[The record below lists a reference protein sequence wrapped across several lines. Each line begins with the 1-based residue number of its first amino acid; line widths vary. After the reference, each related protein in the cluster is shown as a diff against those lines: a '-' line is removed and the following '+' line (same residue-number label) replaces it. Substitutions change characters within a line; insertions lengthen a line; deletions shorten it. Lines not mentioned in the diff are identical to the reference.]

1 MTADLQLRVDAALAD
16 AARITGLPV
25 SQLKLIDAAA
35 VTWPDGSLGCP
46 QPDRTY
52 TQALVPGW
60 RVRIQAGEQV
70 LDYHGSARGGMVLCP
85 AGRAQPPLPG
95 RGLV

>member
-1 MTADLQLRVDAALAD
+1 MNAELQQKVDAALAD
-16 AARITGLPV
+16 AARATGLPA
-25 SQLKLIDAAA
+25 SQLKVIEAAA

-46 QPDRTY
+46 QPDRMY

-70 LDYHGSARGGMVLCP
+70 LDYHGSKRGGMVLCP
-85 AGRAQPPLPG
+85 AGRAQPPVPG